1 MPALF
6 GRERSGFG
14 GRVAVG
20 GEGLGGGGGNCVW
33 DVIHSVSWD
42 TLALFPTKQQ
52 ILSVSLNSF
61 IKGQ

>member
-20 GEGLGGGGGNCVW
+20 GEGLGGGGGTV
-33 DVIHSVSWD
+33 
-42 TLALFPTKQQ
+42 F
-52 ILSVSLNSF
+52 
-61 IKGQ
+61 GM

>member
-20 GEGLGGGGGNCVW
+20 GEGLGGGGGLRLGCNPLCFLGYLGF
-33 DVIHSVSWD
+33 VSNK
-42 TLALFPTKQQ
+42 TTNF
-52 ILSVSLNSF
+52 VSFS
-61 IKGQ
+61 

>member
-20 GEGLGGGGGNCVW
+20 GEGLGGGGTAFGM
-33 DVIHSVSWD
+33 
-42 TLALFPTKQQ
+42 
-52 ILSVSLNSF
+52 
-61 IKGQ
+61 